1 MSHPKRLAPGVLRRR
16 GRGCFSPVFTI
27 AQRGRAALG
36 YNKGMEYVLA
46 QDEPLRDGAARVMA
60 EGLAAAAAELRLPP
74 DQRDH
79 GVHECRKGLKMLR
92 ALVRLVRPGME
103 AEDFR
108 RWNRGLR
115 DTGRLLSPARDRAA
129 LAECADFLL
138 QAAGEGEE
146 REALALLR
154 EGLSGDGAVAADDGG
169 TGEALPR
176 LAEITAWLGTP
187 LLRGKWKEEE
197 VLFDGLRRSYRNGLA
212 ARREAEAS
220 GGGEAAHEWRKRA
233 KDLRYQ
239 IMLLRGAWPE
249 WCGAQEAEL
258 HRLTDA
264 LGRLH
269 DCEALRAAAAGAAG
283 AALLTAQRA
292 AVLAA
297 ADRAMRGEWA
307 RARWCGARVYCGGP
321 RGFARRLVAWRCGES
336 G

>member
-1 MSHPKRLAPGVLRRR
+1 MV
-16 GRGCFSPVFTI
+16 TI
-27 AQRGRAALG
+27 AQRDRAALG
-36 YNKGMEYVLA
+36 YNTGMEYALA
-46 QDEPLRDGAARVMA
+46 QGEPLRDGAARVMA
-60 EGLAAAAAELRLPP
+60 EGLAAATADLRLPP

-103 AEDFR
+103 KEDFR
-108 RWNRGLR
+108 RWNWGLR

-154 EGLSGDGAVAADDGG
+154 EGLSGGGDDTTDGG
-169 TGEALPR
+169 MGEALPR
-176 LAEITAWLGTP
+176 LAEMTAWLGTP

-220 GGGEAAHEWRKRA
+220 GGVEAAHEWRKRA

-239 IMLLRGAWPE
+239 IMLLRGAWPL
-249 WCGAQEAEL
+249 WCDAQEAEL

-269 DCEALRAAAAGAAG
+269 DCAALRTAVEGAAG

-292 AVLAA
+292 AVFAA
-297 ADRAMRGEWA
+297 ADRAMEREWA
-307 RARWCGARVYCGGP
+307 RAQWCDARVYCGGP
-321 RGFARRLVAWRCGES
+321 RGFARRLVSWRRGDT